1 MVVCAQLNAFKCASH
16 ILCIVK
22 WRQLCSG
29 KHFIDQFFPRWTMC
43 SSLLSLQVLAIL
55 SAEFRKTQLPKQILC
70 FTLEQLLGLC
80 RISSVSWCDE
90 AHKCAK
96 ISLSRCRFR
105 AQVYSQE
112 SITRTQIRTPASSNH
127 AKRDVVG
134 KSSLGNIQAVSAATS
149 APPRMKPSMDRDKLR
164 PNQLFSDFSTFILV
178 CGLIWPKSC
187 KTSTAWPQQAML
199 ERSYC
204 FLG

>member
-1 MVVCAQLNAFKCASH
+1 MVCAQLNAFKCASH

-29 KHFIDQFFPRWTMC
+29 KHFIDQFSPRWTMC
-43 SSLLSLQVLAIL
+43 SSLLNLQVLAIL
-55 SAEFRKTQLPKQILC
+55 SAEFRKTLLPKQILC
-70 FTLEQLLGLC
+70 FTLEHSFTLESRTATGFV

-112 SITRTQIRTPASSNH
+112 STTRTQIRTPASPSH

-149 APPRMKPSMDRDKLR
+149 APPRMKQSMDRDKLR
-164 PNQLFSDFSTFILV
+164 PNQSFNDFSTFTLF

-187 KTSTAWPQQAML
+187 KTSTA
-199 ERSYC
+199 
-204 FLG
+204 